1 MTLTVSETDSSSLR
15 NPDMTETLP
24 SSELS
29 LLAKL
34 EAANKLIES
43 DSKSLNSLQSSAHSR
58 KSSDTS
64 QISLN
69 SGASSVGEEDVWST
83 WASIVTDWEASQKRK
98 GPTVKELVRKGIPHH
113 FRAIVWQLLC
123 GASDADKKQYAE
135 YIKATSACEKVIR
148 RDIARTYPEHDFF
161 KEKDGLGQEALFNVM
176 KAYSLHDREVGYCQG
191 SGFIVGLLLM
201 QMPEEEAF
209 AVLVQIMQQYRMRDM
224 FKPSMAELGLCMY
237 QLENIVQEQIPELH
251 LHFQSQSFQTSMYA
265 SSWFLTLY
273 TTALNLTLSCR
284 IMDVFLSEGMEFIF
298 KVAIALLT
306 IGKDTLLSLDMEA
319 MLKYF
324 QKELPQKVENDA
336 DGLFNLAFQVKIN
349 TKRMKKMEKEYADL
363 RKKEQEEMVE
373 LRRLRSENRLLKKRN
388 ELLEAE
394 SAELAD
400 RLVRGQVSRA
410 EEEETSYA
418 IQSELLALRR
428 AHLEVSHQLEN
439 ANEEVRA
446 LSLRLQENNN
456 SRQNSF
462 DELIMKEEALK
473 QRDEMVSCLLEELV
487 KVRQGLAESEDVI
500 RNLKT
505 KIQELEEDKK
515 RLRETTT
522 DNSVAHLQDELIASK
537 LREAEASLS
546 LKDLKQRVQELS
558 TQWQRQLSEQRNDPA
573 QSQDSGAKKL
583 LFWESG
589 RSQDLQK
596 LEEELM
602 TTRIREME
610 TLTELKELRL
620 KVMELETQVQV
631 STNQLRRQDEESK
644 KVKEELEEA
653 LVRERELAN
662 KAREQQHRYSDL
674 ESRMKDELMNVKIKF
689 TEQSQTV
696 AELKQEISRLET
708 KNSEMLAEG
717 ELRSN
722 LDESDRVRDLQDKVA
737 ELKAELAR
745 CIVFVYGTGSIALHA
760 LTPCLKTPLSF
771 SLSVHYGVKMW
782 LITVFSFLPRTRPH
796 CHHQLTAIKSRGTTL
811 NLRKIKSTSIQS
823 IDSNEIDFAEI
834 QLSSKMNIPG
844 PQPASSGSPS

>member
-1 MTLTVSETDSSSLR
+1 
-15 NPDMTETLP
+15 
-24 SSELS
+24 
-29 LLAKL
+29 
-34 EAANKLIES
+34 
-43 DSKSLNSLQSSAHSR
+43 
-58 KSSDTS
+58 
-64 QISLN
+64 
-69 SGASSVGEEDVWST
+69 
-83 WASIVTDWEASQKRK
+83 
-98 GPTVKELVRKGIPHH
+98 
-113 FRAIVWQLLC
+113 
-123 GASDADKKQYAE
+123 
-135 YIKATSACEKVIR
+135 
-148 RDIARTYPEHDFF
+148 
-161 KEKDGLGQEALFNVM
+161 
-176 KAYSLHDREVGYCQG
+176 
-191 SGFIVGLLLM
+191 
-201 QMPEEEAF
+201 
-209 AVLVQIMQQYRMRDM
+209 
-224 FKPSMAELGLCMY
+224 
-237 QLENIVQEQIPELH
+237 
-251 LHFQSQSFQTSMYA
+251 
-265 SSWFLTLY
+265 
-273 TTALNLTLSCR
+273 
-284 IMDVFLSEGMEFIF
+284 
-298 KVAIALLT
+298 
-306 IGKDTLLSLDMEA
+306 
-319 MLKYF
+319 
-324 QKELPQKVENDA
+324 
-336 DGLFNLAFQVKIN
+336 
-349 TKRMKKMEKEYADL
+349 
-363 RKKEQEEMVE
+363 MVE

-428 AHLEVSHQLEN
+428 VHLEVSHQLEN

-487 KVRQGLAESEDVI
+487 KVRQSLAESEDVI

-515 RLRETTT
+515 RLRETTI

-558 TQWQRQLSEQRNDPA
+558 TQWQRQLSEQRNEAA
-573 QSQDSGAKKL
+573 QSSESGAKKL
-583 LFWESG
+583 LFWESS
-589 RSQDLQK
+589 RTADMQK
-596 LEEELM
+596 LEEDLM

-653 LVRERELAN
+653 LARERELSN

-737 ELKAELAR
+737 ELKAELA
-745 CIVFVYGTGSIALHA
+745 ALK
-760 LTPCLKTPLSF
+760 C
-771 SLSVHYGVKMW
+771 
-782 LITVFSFLPRTRPH
+782 
-796 CHHQLTAIKSRGTTL
+796 RGTTL
-811 NLRKIKSTSIQS
+811 NLRMIKSTSIQS
-823 IDSNEIDFAEI
+823 IDSTNEIDFSDM
-834 QLSSKMNIPG
+834 QLSRKDIIAGTTAGTIGATTAS
-844 PQPASSGSPS
+844 ASSSS

>member
-1 MTLTVSETDSSSLR
+1 MTLTVSETDSNSLR

-83 WASIVTDWEASQKRK
+83 WATIVTDWEASQKRK

-349 TKRMKKMEKEYADL
+349 TKKMKKMEKEYADL

-573 QSQDSGAKKL
+573 ASSDTGAKKL

-653 LVRERELAN
+653 LIRERELAN

-737 ELKAELAR
+737 ELKAEL
-745 CIVFVYGTGSIALHA
+745 
-760 LTPCLKTPLSF
+760 
-771 SLSVHYGVKMW
+771 
-782 LITVFSFLPRTRPH
+782 
-796 CHHQLTAIKSRGTTL
+796 TAIKSRGTAL

-844 PQPASSGSPS
+844 QQQQQQVAASAAAAASSGSPS

>member
-1 MTLTVSETDSSSLR
+1 MTLTTTTTASSAESQAKMDVKGGALPGEENLPTSEMD
-15 NPDMTETLP
+15 
-24 SSELS
+24 

-43 DSKSLNSLQSSAHSR
+43 DAKSLNSLHSTHSR
-58 KSSDTS
+58 KNSDTS
-64 QISLN
+64 QISLTSSGN
-69 SGASSVGEEDVWST
+69 SVAEEDVWTT
-83 WASIVTDWEASQKRK
+83 WATILNDWEGALKRK
-98 GPTVKELVRKGIPHH
+98 NPCVGELVRRGIPHH
-113 FRAIVWQLLC
+113 FRAIVWQQLS
-123 GASDADKKQYAE
+123 GAAEADKKQYAE

-148 RDIARTYPEHDFF
+148 RDIARTYPEVEFF
-161 KEKDGLGQEALFNVM
+161 KEKDGPGQEALFNVI

-209 AVLVQIMQQYRMRDM
+209 AVLVQIMKQHRMRHM
-224 FKPSMAELGLCMY
+224 FKPSMSELGLCMY
-237 QLENIVQEQIPELH
+237 QLENLVQEQIPDMH
-251 LHFQSQSFQTSMYA
+251 IHFQQQGFQTTMYA

-273 TTALNLTLSCR
+273 TTTLNVNLSCR

-298 KVAIALLT
+298 KVALALLLT
-306 IGKDTLLSLDMEA
+306 GKETLLCLDMEA
-319 MLKYF
+319 MLKFF
-324 QKELPQKVENDA
+324 QKELPGRVEA
-336 DGLFNLAFQVKIN
+336 DVEGFFNLAYSLKLN
-349 TKRMKKMEKEYADL
+349 TKRMKKMEKEYQDL
-363 RKKEQEEMVE
+363 KKKEQEEMAE
-373 LRRLRSENRLLKKRN
+373 LRRLRRENCLLKQRN

-418 IQSELLALRR
+418 IQTELMQLRR
-428 AHLEVSHQLEN
+428 SYLEVSHQLEN
-439 ANEEVRA
+439 ANEEVRG
-446 LSLRLQENNN
+446 LSLRLQENNVSIDSNN
-456 SRQNSF
+456 SRQSSI
-462 DELIMKEEALK
+462 DELCMKEEALK

-487 KVRQGLAESEDVI
+487 KVRQGLAESEDQI
-500 RNLKT
+500 RNLKA
-505 KIQELEEDKK
+505 KVEELEEDKK
-515 RLRETTT
+515 TLRETTP

-558 TQWQRQLSEQRNDPA
+558 SQWQRQLAENQRSESERTTNA
-573 QSQDSGAKKL
+573 VDSTPKKL
-583 LFWESG
+583 LTNFFDSSKSSEHT
-589 RSQDLQK
+589 QK

-631 STNQLRRQDEESK
+631 STNQLRRQDEEHK
-644 KVKEELEEA
+644 KLKEELEMA
-653 LVRERELAN
+653 VTREKDMSN

-717 ELRSN
+717 ELRAN
-722 LDESDRVRDLQDKVA
+722 LDDSDKVRDLQDRLA
-737 ELKAELAR
+737 DMKAEL
-745 CIVFVYGTGSIALHA
+745 TAL
-760 LTPCLKTPLSF
+760 
-771 SLSVHYGVKMW
+771 
-782 LITVFSFLPRTRPH
+782 
-796 CHHQLTAIKSRGTTL
+796 KSRGKYPGTK
-811 NLRKIKSTSIQS
+811 LRSSSIQS
-823 IDSNEIDFAEI
+823 IESTEIDFNDLNMVRRGSTE
-834 QLSSKMNIPG
+834 LST
-844 PQPASSGSPS
+844 

>member
-1 MTLTVSETDSSSLR
+1 MTLTTATQPECSKKMDIKSAVDE
-15 NPDMTETLP
+15 NLP
-24 SSELS
+24 SSEMD

-43 DSKSLNSLQSSAHSR
+43 DAKSLNSLHSTHSR
-58 KSSDTS
+58 KNSDTS

-69 SGASSVGEEDVWST
+69 SSKSGNSNAEEDIWT
-83 WASIVTDWEASQKRK
+83 QWATILSDWEGALKRK
-98 GPTVKELVRKGIPHH
+98 NPCVRDLVRRGIPHH
-113 FRAIVWQLLC
+113 FRAIVWQQLC
-123 GASDADKKQYAE
+123 GATDTDKKQYAD

-148 RDIARTYPEHDFF
+148 RDIARTYPEVDFF
-161 KEKDGLGQEALFNVM
+161 KEKDGPGQEALFNVI

-209 AVLVQIMQQYRMRDM
+209 AVLVQIMQQHRMRDM
-224 FKPSMAELGLCMY
+224 FKPSMSELGLCMY
-237 QLENIVQEQIPELH
+237 QLENLVQEQIPEMH
-251 LHFQSQSFQTSMYA
+251 IHFQQQGFQTTMYA

-273 TTALNLTLSCR
+273 TTTLNLNLSCR

-298 KVAIALLT
+298 KVALALLLL
-306 IGKDTLLSLDMEA
+306 GKETLLCLDMEA
-319 MLKYF
+319 MLKFF
-324 QKELPQKVENDA
+324 QKELPGRVEA
-336 DGLFNLAFQVKIN
+336 DPEAFFNLAYSIKIN
-349 TKRMKKMEKEYADL
+349 TKRMKKMEKEYQDL
-363 RKKEQEEMVE
+363 KKKEQEEMVE
-373 LRRLRSENRLLKKRN
+373 LRRLRRENRLLKQRN

-418 IQSELLALRR
+418 IQTELMQLRR
-428 AHLEVSHQLEN
+428 SYLEVSHQLEN
-439 ANEEVRA
+439 ANEEVRG
-446 LSLRLQENNN
+446 LSLRLQENNVSIDSVSNAQPPVKETKNN
-456 SRQNSF
+456 SRQSSI
-462 DELIMKEEALK
+462 DELCIKEEALK

-487 KVRQGLAESEDVI
+487 KVRQSLAESEDQI
-500 RNLKT
+500 RNLKS
-505 KIQELEEDKK
+505 KIEELEEDKK
-515 RLRETTT
+515 TLRETTP

-546 LKDLKQRVQELS
+546 LKDLKQRVQELN
-558 TQWQRQLSEQRNDPA
+558 TQWQRQLQENKNDH
-573 QSQDSGAKKL
+573 SQQPVDSTPKKL
-583 LFWESG
+583 LTNFFDNSKSNEHTQ
-589 RSQDLQK
+589 R

-631 STNQLRRQDEESK
+631 STNQLRRQDEEHK
-644 KVKEELEEA
+644 KLREQLEQAVNREKEMS
-653 LVRERELAN
+653 N

-708 KNSEMLAEG
+708 KNSEILAEG

-722 LDESDRVRDLQDKVA
+722 LDESDKVRDLQDRLA
-737 ELKAELAR
+737 DLKAEL
-745 CIVFVYGTGSIALHA
+745 
-760 LTPCLKTPLSF
+760 
-771 SLSVHYGVKMW
+771 
-782 LITVFSFLPRTRPH
+782 
-796 CHHQLTAIKSRGTTL
+796 TAIRSRGKYPIIK
-811 NLRKIKSTSIQS
+811 LRSASIQS
-823 IDSNEIDFAEI
+823 IESTEIDFNELNLRRESGE
-834 QLSSKMNIPG
+834 LSTT
-844 PQPASSGSPS
+844 

>member
-1 MTLTVSETDSSSLR
+1 MTLTVSESDSNSNLR
-15 NPDMTETLP
+15 TNHPHPDMTESLP

-69 SGASSVGEEDVWST
+69 SGGSSVGEEDIWST
-83 WASIVTDWEASQKRK
+83 WASIVADWEAGQKRK
-98 GPTVKELVRKGIPHH
+98 APTVKELVRKGIPHH

-123 GASDADKKQYAE
+123 GATEADKKQYAE

-201 QMPEEEAF
+201 QMPEEDAF
-209 AVLVQIMQQYRMRDM
+209 SVLVQIMQQYRMRDM

-237 QLENIVQEQIPELH
+237 QLESIVQEQIPELH
-251 LHFQSQSFQTSMYA
+251 LHFQSQGFQTSMYA

-298 KVAIALLT
+298 KVAIALLL

-324 QKELPQKVENDA
+324 QKELPQKVENDS

-349 TKRMKKMEKEYADL
+349 TKKMKKMEKEYADL

-487 KVRQGLAESEDVI
+487 KVRQSLAESEDVI

-515 RLRETTT
+515 RLRETTI

-558 TQWQRQLSEQRNDPA
+558 TQWQRQLSEQRNEAA
-573 QSQDSGAKKL
+573 QSSESGAKKL
-583 LFWESG
+583 LFWESS
-589 RSQDLQK
+589 RTAEMQK
-596 LEEELM
+596 LEEDLM

-653 LVRERELAN
+653 LARERELAN

-737 ELKAELAR
+737 ELKAELA
-745 CIVFVYGTGSIALHA
+745 ALK
-760 LTPCLKTPLSF
+760 C
-771 SLSVHYGVKMW
+771 
-782 LITVFSFLPRTRPH
+782 
-796 CHHQLTAIKSRGTTL
+796 RGTPL
-811 NLRKIKSTSIQS
+811 NLRMIKSTSIQS
-823 IDSNEIDFAEI
+823 IDSTNEIDFSDM
-834 QLSSKMNIPG
+834 QLSRKDITGMGATST
-844 PQPASSGSPS
+844 SSSS

>member
-1 MTLTVSETDSSSLR
+1 MTLTVSESDSNSLR
-15 NPDMTETLP
+15 NPSMTETLP

-98 GPTVKELVRKGIPHH
+98 GPTVRELVRKGIPHH

-237 QLENIVQEQIPELH
+237 QLESIVQEQIPELH

-324 QKELPQKVENDA
+324 QKELPQKVENDS

-349 TKRMKKMEKEYADL
+349 TKKMKKMEKEYADL

-428 AHLEVSHQLEN
+428 AHLEVSHQLET

-446 LSLRLQENNN
+446 LSLRLQENNPDNSLESNN

-558 TQWQRQLSEQRNDPA
+558 TQWQRQLSEQRNDPT
-573 QSQDSGAKKL
+573 QSNDSGAKKL

-644 KVKEELEEA
+644 KLKEELEEA

-737 ELKAELAR
+737 ELKAEL
-745 CIVFVYGTGSIALHA
+745 
-760 LTPCLKTPLSF
+760 
-771 SLSVHYGVKMW
+771 
-782 LITVFSFLPRTRPH
+782 
-796 CHHQLTAIKSRGTTL
+796 TAIKSRGMAL

-823 IDSNEIDFAEI
+823 IDSNEIDFSEM
-834 QLSSKMNIPG
+834 QLSSKMHMSG
-844 PQPASSGSPS
+844 SAASSGSQS

>member
-1 MTLTVSETDSSSLR
+1 MTLTTTTTASSAESQAKMDVKGGDPLPPGEENLPTSEMD
-15 NPDMTETLP
+15 
-24 SSELS
+24 

-43 DSKSLNSLQSSAHSR
+43 DAKSLNSLHSTHSR
-58 KSSDTS
+58 KNSDTS
-64 QISLN
+64 QISLTSSGN
-69 SGASSVGEEDVWST
+69 SVAEEDVWTT
-83 WASIVTDWEASQKRK
+83 WATILYDWDGALKRK
-98 GPTVKELVRKGIPHH
+98 NPCVSELVRRGIPHH
-113 FRAIVWQLLC
+113 FRAIVWQQLS
-123 GASDADKKQYAE
+123 GAAEADKKQYAE

-148 RDIARTYPEHDFF
+148 RDIARTYPEVDFF
-161 KEKDGLGQEALFNVM
+161 KEKDGPGQEALFNVI

-209 AVLVQIMQQYRMRDM
+209 AVLVQIMQQHRMRHM
-224 FKPSMAELGLCMY
+224 FKPSMSELGLCMY
-237 QLENIVQEQIPELH
+237 QLESLVQEQIPDMH
-251 LHFQSQSFQTSMYA
+251 IHFQQQGFQTTMYA

-273 TTALNLTLSCR
+273 TTTLNVNLSCR

-298 KVAIALLT
+298 KVALALLLT
-306 IGKDTLLSLDMEA
+306 GKETLLCLDMEA
-319 MLKYF
+319 MLKFF
-324 QKELPQKVENDA
+324 QKELPGRVEA
-336 DGLFNLAFQVKIN
+336 DVEGFFNLAYSIKLN
-349 TKRMKKMEKEYADL
+349 SKRMKKMEKEYQDL
-363 RKKEQEEMVE
+363 KKKEQEEMAE
-373 LRRLRSENRLLKKRN
+373 LRRLRRENCLLKQRN

-410 EEEETSYA
+410 EEEETSFA
-418 IQSELLALRR
+418 IQTELMQLRR
-428 AHLEVSHQLEN
+428 SYLEVSHHLEN
-439 ANEEVRA
+439 ANEEVRG

-456 SRQNSF
+456 SRQSSI
-462 DELIMKEEALK
+462 DELCMKEEALK

-487 KVRQGLAESEDVI
+487 KVRQGLAESEDQI
-500 RNLKT
+500 RNLKA
-505 KIQELEEDKK
+505 KVEELEEDKK
-515 RLRETTT
+515 TLRETTP

-558 TQWQRQLSEQRNDPA
+558 TQWQRQLAENQRSETERTTNA
-573 QSQDSGAKKL
+573 VDSTPKKL
-583 LFWESG
+583 LTNFFDSSKSSEHT
-589 RSQDLQK
+589 QK

-631 STNQLRRQDEESK
+631 STNQLRRQDEEHK
-644 KVKEELEEA
+644 KLKEELEMA
-653 LVRERELAN
+653 VTREKDMAN

-717 ELRSN
+717 ELRAN
-722 LDESDRVRDLQDKVA
+722 LDDSDKVRDLQDRLA
-737 ELKAELAR
+737 DMKAEL
-745 CIVFVYGTGSIALHA
+745 TAL
-760 LTPCLKTPLSF
+760 
-771 SLSVHYGVKMW
+771 
-782 LITVFSFLPRTRPH
+782 
-796 CHHQLTAIKSRGTTL
+796 KSRGKFPGTK
-811 NLRKIKSTSIQS
+811 LRSSSSIQS
-823 IDSNEIDFAEI
+823 IESTEIDFNDLNMVRRGSTE
-834 QLSSKMNIPG
+834 LST
-844 PQPASSGSPS
+844 

>member
-1 MTLTVSETDSSSLR
+1 MTLTTASATTAATNQPTTIQTDTNKKMDIKCSTAPAVATDENLPTSEMD
-15 NPDMTETLP
+15 
-24 SSELS
+24 

-43 DSKSLNSLQSSAHSR
+43 DAKSLNSLHSTHSR
-58 KSSDTS
+58 KNSDTS
-64 QISLN
+64 QISVTSSKCDGN
-69 SGASSVGEEDVWST
+69 SVAEEDIWTT
-83 WASIVTDWEASQKRK
+83 WATILNDWDGALKRK
-98 GPTVKELVRKGIPHH
+98 NPCVRELVRRGIPHH
-113 FRAIVWQLLC
+113 FRAIVWQQLC

-148 RDIARTYPEHDFF
+148 RDIARTYPEVDFF
-161 KEKDGLGQEALFNVM
+161 KEKDGPGQEALFNVI

-201 QMPEEEAF
+201 HMPEEEAF
-209 AVLVQIMQQYRMRDM
+209 AVLVQIMQQHRMRDM
-224 FKPSMAELGLCMY
+224 FKPSMSELGLCMY
-237 QLENIVQEQIPELH
+237 QLENLVQEQIPEMH
-251 LHFQSQSFQTSMYA
+251 IHFQQQGFQTTMYA

-273 TTALNLTLSCR
+273 TTSLNLNISSL

-298 KVAIALLT
+298 KVALALLLL
-306 IGKDTLLSLDMEA
+306 GKDTLLSLDMEA

-324 QKELPQKVENDA
+324 QKELPKKVEADSDA
-336 DGLFNLAFQVKIN
+336 FFQLAYSVKIN
-349 TKRMKKMEKEYADL
+349 TKRMKKMEKEYQDVK
-363 RKKEQEEMVE
+363 KKEQEEMVE
-373 LRRLRSENRLLKKRN
+373 LRRLRRENRLLKQRN
-388 ELLEAE
+388 DLLEAE

-410 EEEETSYA
+410 EEEETSFA
-418 IQSELLALRR
+418 IQTELMQLRR
-428 AHLEVSHQLEN
+428 SYLEISHQLEN
-439 ANEEVRA
+439 ANEEVRG

-456 SRQNSF
+456 SRQSSL
-462 DELIMKEEALK
+462 DELCMKEEALK

-487 KVRQGLAESEDVI
+487 KVRQSLAESEDQI

-505 KIQELEEDKK
+505 KVEELEEDKK
-515 RLRETTT
+515 TLRETTP

-558 TQWQRQLSEQRNDPA
+558 NQWQRQLQEQRNDHNSHPV
-573 QSQDSGAKKL
+573 DSTPKKL
-583 LFWESG
+583 LTNLFDSSKSNEHT
-589 RSQDLQK
+589 QK

-644 KVKEELEEA
+644 KIKDELDMALMREKEM
-653 LVRERELAN
+653 AN

-722 LDESDRVRDLQDKVA
+722 LDDSDKVRDLQDRIA
-737 ELKAELAR
+737 DLKAEL
-745 CIVFVYGTGSIALHA
+745 TAL
-760 LTPCLKTPLSF
+760 
-771 SLSVHYGVKMW
+771 
-782 LITVFSFLPRTRPH
+782 
-796 CHHQLTAIKSRGTTL
+796 KSRGKFIPASK
-811 NLRKIKSTSIQS
+811 LRSSSIQS
-823 IDSNEIDFAEI
+823 IESAESDFNDIISMRRESTE
-834 QLSSKMNIPG
+834 LSS
-844 PQPASSGSPS
+844 

>member
-1 MTLTVSETDSSSLR
+1 MTLTTATQQESSKKMDVKCAAEE
-15 NPDMTETLP
+15 NLP
-24 SSELS
+24 SSEMD

-43 DSKSLNSLQSSAHSR
+43 DAKSLNSLHSTHSR
-58 KSSDTS
+58 KNSDTS

-69 SGASSVGEEDVWST
+69 STGNSNAEEDVWT
-83 WASIVTDWEASQKRK
+83 QWATILSDWEGALKRK
-98 GPTVKELVRKGIPHH
+98 NPCVRDLVRRGIPHH
-113 FRAIVWQLLC
+113 FRAIVWQQLC
-123 GASDADKKQYAE
+123 GASDTDKKQYAD

-148 RDIARTYPEHDFF
+148 RDIARTYPEVDFF
-161 KEKDGLGQEALFNVM
+161 KEKDGPGQEALFNVI

-209 AVLVQIMQQYRMRDM
+209 AVLVQIMQQHRMRDM
-224 FKPSMAELGLCMY
+224 FKPSMSELGLCMY
-237 QLENIVQEQIPELH
+237 QLENLVQEQIPEMH
-251 LHFQSQSFQTSMYA
+251 IHFQQQGFQTTMYA

-273 TTALNLTLSCR
+273 TTTLNLNLSCR

-298 KVAIALLT
+298 KVALALLLL
-306 IGKDTLLSLDMEA
+306 GKETLLCLDMEA
-319 MLKYF
+319 MLKFF
-324 QKELPQKVENDA
+324 QKELPGRVEADA
-336 DGLFNLAFQVKIN
+336 EAFFNLAYSIKIN
-349 TKRMKKMEKEYADL
+349 TKRMKKMEKEYQDL
-363 RKKEQEEMVE
+363 KKKEQEEMVE
-373 LRRLRSENRLLKKRN
+373 LRRLRRENRLLKQRN

-418 IQSELLALRR
+418 IQTELMQLRR
-428 AHLEVSHQLEN
+428 SYLEVSHQLEN
-439 ANEEVRA
+439 ANEEVRG

-456 SRQNSF
+456 SRQSSI
-462 DELIMKEEALK
+462 DELCVKEEALK

-487 KVRQGLAESEDVI
+487 KVRQSLAESEDQI
-500 RNLKT
+500 RNLKS
-505 KIQELEEDKK
+505 KIEELEEDKK
-515 RLRETTT
+515 TLRETTP

-558 TQWQRQLSEQRNDPA
+558 TQWQRQLQENKNDH
-573 QSQDSGAKKL
+573 SQQPVDSTPKKL
-583 LFWESG
+583 LTNFFDTSKSNEHTQ
-589 RSQDLQK
+589 R

-631 STNQLRRQDEESK
+631 STNQLRRQDEETK
-644 KVKEELEEA
+644 KLREQLEQAVSREKEM
-653 LVRERELAN
+653 AN

-708 KNSEMLAEG
+708 KNSEILAEG

-722 LDESDRVRDLQDKVA
+722 LDESDKVRDLQDRLA
-737 ELKAELAR
+737 DLKAE
-745 CIVFVYGTGSIALHA
+745 YP
-760 LTPCLKTPLSF
+760 TP
-771 SLSVHYGVKMW
+771 
-782 LITVFSFLPRTRPH
+782 IT
-796 CHHQLTAIKSRGTTL
+796 
-811 NLRKIKSTSIQS
+811 
-823 IDSNEIDFAEI
+823 
-834 QLSSKMNIPG
+834 
-844 PQPASSGSPS
+844 SPDTEPWKWIS

>member
-1 MTLTVSETDSSSLR
+1 MTLTATATPPESNKKMEVNAPGDENLPTSEMD
-15 NPDMTETLP
+15 
-24 SSELS
+24 

-43 DSKSLNSLQSSAHSR
+43 DAKSLNSLHSTHSR
-58 KSSDTS
+58 KNSDTS
-64 QISLN
+64 QISLTSSGN
-69 SGASSVGEEDVWST
+69 SVAEEDIWTT
-83 WASIVTDWEASQKRK
+83 WASILNDWDGALKRK
-98 GPTVKELVRKGIPHH
+98 NPCVRELVRRGIPHH
-113 FRAIVWQLLC
+113 FRAIVWQQLS
-123 GASDADKKQYAE
+123 GAADADKKQYAE

-148 RDIARTYPEHDFF
+148 RDIARTYPEVDFF
-161 KEKDGLGQEALFNVM
+161 KEKDGPGQEALFNVI

-209 AVLVQIMQQYRMRDM
+209 AVLVQIMQQHRMRHM
-224 FKPSMAELGLCMY
+224 FKPSMSELGLCMY
-237 QLENIVQEQIPELH
+237 QLENLVQEQIPDMH
-251 LHFQSQSFQTSMYA
+251 LHFQLQGFQTTMYA

-273 TTALNLTLSCR
+273 TTTLNVNLSCR

-298 KVAIALLT
+298 KVALALLLT
-306 IGKDTLLSLDMEA
+306 GKEALLSLDMEA
-319 MLKYF
+319 MLKFF
-324 QKELPQKVENDA
+324 QKELPGRVEA
-336 DGLFNLAFQVKIN
+336 DPEGFFNLAYAQKLN
-349 TKRMKKMEKEYADL
+349 TKRMKKMEKEYQDL
-363 RKKEQEEMVE
+363 KKKEQEEMVE
-373 LRRLRSENRLLKKRN
+373 LRRLRRENCLLKQRN

-418 IQSELLALRR
+418 IQTELMQLRR
-428 AHLEVSHQLEN
+428 SYLEVSHQLEN
-439 ANEEVRA
+439 ANEEVRG

-456 SRQNSF
+456 SRQSSI
-462 DELIMKEEALK
+462 DELCMKEEALK

-487 KVRQGLAESEDVI
+487 KVRQGSAESEDQI
-500 RNLKT
+500 RTLKS
-505 KIQELEEDKK
+505 KIEELEEDKK
-515 RLRETTT
+515 TLRETTP

-558 TQWQRQLSEQRNDPA
+558 SQWQRQLAENQRNEHSA
-573 QSQDSGAKKL
+573 ASVDSTPKKL
-583 LFWESG
+583 LTNFFDNSKSTEHT
-589 RSQDLQK
+589 QK

-631 STNQLRRQDEESK
+631 STNQLRRQDEEQK
-644 KVKEELEEA
+644 KLKEELELA
-653 LVRERELAN
+653 VTREKELAN

-717 ELRSN
+717 ELRAN
-722 LDESDRVRDLQDKVA
+722 LDDSDKVRDLQDRLA
-737 ELKAELAR
+737 DMKAE
-745 CIVFVYGTGSIALHA
+745 YP
-760 LTPCLKTPLSF
+760 TP
-771 SLSVHYGVKMW
+771 
-782 LITVFSFLPRTRPH
+782 IT
-796 CHHQLTAIKSRGTTL
+796 
-811 NLRKIKSTSIQS
+811 
-823 IDSNEIDFAEI
+823 
-834 QLSSKMNIPG
+834 
-844 PQPASSGSPS
+844 SPDTEPWKWIS

>member
-1 MTLTVSETDSSSLR
+1 MTLTTSA
-15 NPDMTETLP
+15 TENNNVVNMDVNTAENLP

-34 EAANKLIES
+34 EAANKLYES
-43 DSKSLNSLQSSAHSR
+43 DAKSLNSLQSSAHSR

-64 QISLN
+64 QISFN
-69 SGASSVGEEDVWST
+69 SGTSVVEEDIWQT
-83 WASIVTDWEASQKRK
+83 WASIVTDWEGSLKRK
-98 GPTVKELVRKGIPHH
+98 NPCVRDLVRKGIPHH

-123 GASDADKKQYAE
+123 GAAEADKKQYAE

-209 AVLVQIMQQYRMRDM
+209 AVLVQIMQQHRMRDM

-237 QLENIVQEQIPELH
+237 QLENLVQEQLPEMH
-251 LHFQSQSFQTSMYA
+251 VHFQSQGFQTTMYA

-273 TTALNLTLSCR
+273 TTTLSLPLSSR

-298 KVAIALLT
+298 KVALALLT
-306 IGKDTLLSLDMEA
+306 MGKDTLLSLDMEA

-324 QKELPQKVENDA
+324 QKELPQKVESEPE
-336 DGLFNLAFQVKIN
+336 GLFNLAYTIKIN
-349 TKRMKKMEKEYADL
+349 TKKMKKMEKEYADL

-394 SAELAD
+394 SLELAD

-418 IQSELLALRR
+418 IQTELLALRR
-428 AHLEVSHQLEN
+428 SHLEISHQLET
-439 ANEEVRA
+439 AHEEIRG
-446 LSLRLQENNN
+446 LSLRLQENQRENSLESNN
-456 SRQNSF
+456 SHQNSI
-462 DELIMKEEALK
+462 DELCLKEEALK
-473 QRDEMVSCLLEELV
+473 QRDEMVTCLLEELV
-487 KVRQGLAESEDVI
+487 KVRQSLAESEDTI
-500 RNLKT
+500 RNLKA

-515 RLRETTT
+515 TLRETTP

-558 TQWQRQLSEQRNDPA
+558 TQWQRQLHEQKQESSQA
-573 QSQDSGAKKL
+573 QDSTSKKL
-583 LFWESG
+583 LFWDSS
-589 RSQDLQK
+589 RSSNEVQK

-631 STNQLRRQDEESK
+631 STNQLRRQDEEYK
-644 KVKEELEEA
+644 RLKDELDTA
-653 LVRERELAN
+653 ISREKELAN
-662 KAREQQHRYSDL
+662 KTREQQHRYSDL

-737 ELKAELAR
+737 ELKAELAA
-745 CIVFVYGTGSIALHA
+745 Y
-760 LTPCLKTPLSF
+760 
-771 SLSVHYGVKMW
+771 
-782 LITVFSFLPRTRPH
+782 
-796 CHHQLTAIKSRGTTL
+796 KSRETSF
-811 NLRKIKSTSIQS
+811 NLRKLKSESIQS
-823 IDSNEIDFAEI
+823 IDSTEIDFSEM
-834 QLSSKMNIPG
+834 QLRKDSST
-844 PQPASSGSPS
+844 S

>member
-1 MTLTVSETDSSSLR
+1 MTLTTTASPPDSNKKMEVKVLTGEENLPTSEMD
-15 NPDMTETLP
+15 
-24 SSELS
+24 

-43 DSKSLNSLQSSAHSR
+43 DAKSLNSLHSTHSR
-58 KSSDTS
+58 KNSDTS
-64 QISLN
+64 QISLTSSGN
-69 SGASSVGEEDVWST
+69 SVAEEDIWTT
-83 WASIVTDWEASQKRK
+83 WASILNDWDGALKRK
-98 GPTVKELVRKGIPHH
+98 NPCVRELVRRGIPHH
-113 FRAIVWQLLC
+113 FRAIVWQQLS
-123 GASDADKKQYAE
+123 GAADADKKQYAE

-148 RDIARTYPEHDFF
+148 RDIARTYPEVDFF
-161 KEKDGLGQEALFNVM
+161 KEKDGPGQEALFNVI

-209 AVLVQIMQQYRMRDM
+209 AVLVQIMQQHRMRHM
-224 FKPSMAELGLCMY
+224 FKPSMSELGLCMY
-237 QLENIVQEQIPELH
+237 QLENLVQEQIPDMH
-251 LHFQSQSFQTSMYA
+251 IHFQQQGFQTTMYA

-273 TTALNLTLSCR
+273 TTTLNVNLSCR

-298 KVAIALLT
+298 KVALALLLT
-306 IGKDTLLSLDMEA
+306 GKESLLCLDMEA
-319 MLKYF
+319 MLKFF
-324 QKELPQKVENDA
+324 QKELPGRVEA
-336 DGLFNLAFQVKIN
+336 DPEGFFNLAYSLKIN
-349 TKRMKKMEKEYADL
+349 TKRMKKMEKEYQDL
-363 RKKEQEEMVE
+363 KKKEQEEMVE
-373 LRRLRSENRLLKKRN
+373 LRRLRRENCLLKQRN

-418 IQSELLALRR
+418 IQTELMQLRR
-428 AHLEVSHQLEN
+428 SYLEVSHQLEN
-439 ANEEVRA
+439 ANEEVRG
-446 LSLRLQENNN
+446 LSLRLQENNVSIDSNN
-456 SRQNSF
+456 SRQSSI
-462 DELIMKEEALK
+462 DELCIKEEALK

-487 KVRQGLAESEDVI
+487 KVRQGSAESEDQI
-500 RNLKT
+500 RNLKA
-505 KIQELEEDKK
+505 KVEELEEDKK
-515 RLRETTT
+515 TLRETTP

-558 TQWQRQLSEQRNDPA
+558 TQWQRQLAENQRNEHSTA
-573 QSQDSGAKKL
+573 SVDSTPKKL
-583 LFWESG
+583 LTNFFDNSKSTEHT
-589 RSQDLQK
+589 QK

-631 STNQLRRQDEESK
+631 STNQLRRQDEEHK
-644 KVKEELEEA
+644 KLKEELELA
-653 LVRERELAN
+653 VTREKELAN

-717 ELRSN
+717 ELRAN
-722 LDESDRVRDLQDKVA
+722 LDDSDKVRDLQDRLA
-737 ELKAELAR
+737 DMKAEL
-745 CIVFVYGTGSIALHA
+745 TAL
-760 LTPCLKTPLSF
+760 
-771 SLSVHYGVKMW
+771 
-782 LITVFSFLPRTRPH
+782 
-796 CHHQLTAIKSRGTTL
+796 KSRGKFPATK
-811 NLRKIKSTSIQS
+811 LRSASIQS
-823 IDSNEIDFAEI
+823 IESQEIDFSDLNMVRRGSTE
-834 QLSSKMNIPG
+834 LST
-844 PQPASSGSPS
+844 

>member
-1 MTLTVSETDSSSLR
+1 MTLTTSA
-15 NPDMTETLP
+15 TENNNVVNMDAAVNNSTAENLP

-34 EAANKLIES
+34 EAANKLYES
-43 DSKSLNSLQSSAHSR
+43 DAKSLNSLQSSAHSR

-64 QISLN
+64 QISFN
-69 SGASSVGEEDVWST
+69 SGTSVVEEDIWQT
-83 WASIVTDWEASQKRK
+83 WASIVTDWEGSLKRK
-98 GPTVKELVRKGIPHH
+98 NPCVRDLVRKGIPHH

-123 GASDADKKQYAE
+123 GAAEADKKQYAE

-209 AVLVQIMQQYRMRDM
+209 AVLVQIMQQHRMRDM

-237 QLENIVQEQIPELH
+237 QLENLVQEQLPEMH
-251 LHFQSQSFQTSMYA
+251 VHFQSQGFQTTMYA

-273 TTALNLTLSCR
+273 TTTLTLPLSSR

-298 KVAIALLT
+298 KVALALLT
-306 IGKDTLLSLDMEA
+306 MGKDTLLSLDMEA

-324 QKELPQKVENDA
+324 QKELPQKVESDPEA
-336 DGLFNLAFQVKIN
+336 LFSLAYSIKIN
-349 TKRMKKMEKEYADL
+349 TKKMKKMEKEYADL

-394 SAELAD
+394 SLELAD

-418 IQSELLALRR
+418 IQTELLALRR
-428 AHLEVSHQLEN
+428 SHLEISHQLET
-439 ANEEVRA
+439 AHEEIRG
-446 LSLRLQENNN
+446 LSLRLQENQRDNSLESNN
-456 SRQNSF
+456 SHQNSI
-462 DELIMKEEALK
+462 DELCLKEEALK
-473 QRDEMVSCLLEELV
+473 QRDEMVTCLLEELV
-487 KVRQGLAESEDVI
+487 KVRQGLAESEDQI
-500 RNLKT
+500 RNLKA

-515 RLRETTT
+515 TLRETTP

-558 TQWQRQLSEQRNDPA
+558 TQWQRQLHEQKQDTSQA
-573 QSQDSGAKKL
+573 QDSTSKKL
-583 LFWESG
+583 LFWEAS
-589 RSQDLQK
+589 RSSNEVQK

-631 STNQLRRQDEESK
+631 STNQLRRQDEEYKRLKDELDTAISRE
-644 KVKEELEEA
+644 KELS
-653 LVRERELAN
+653 N
-662 KAREQQHRYSDL
+662 KTREQQHRYSDL

-737 ELKAELAR
+737 ELKAE
-745 CIVFVYGTGSIALHA
+745 FP
-760 LTPCLKTPLSF
+760 TP
-771 SLSVHYGVKMW
+771 
-782 LITVFSFLPRTRPH
+782 IT
-796 CHHQLTAIKSRGTTL
+796 
-811 NLRKIKSTSIQS
+811 
-823 IDSNEIDFAEI
+823 
-834 QLSSKMNIPG
+834 
-844 PQPASSGSPS
+844 SPETEPWKWIS

>member
-1 MTLTVSETDSSSLR
+1 
-15 NPDMTETLP
+15 
-24 SSELS
+24 
-29 LLAKL
+29 
-34 EAANKLIES
+34 
-43 DSKSLNSLQSSAHSR
+43 
-58 KSSDTS
+58 
-64 QISLN
+64 
-69 SGASSVGEEDVWST
+69 
-83 WASIVTDWEASQKRK
+83 
-98 GPTVKELVRKGIPHH
+98 
-113 FRAIVWQLLC
+113 
-123 GASDADKKQYAE
+123 
-135 YIKATSACEKVIR
+135 
-148 RDIARTYPEHDFF
+148 
-161 KEKDGLGQEALFNVM
+161 M

-237 QLENIVQEQIPELH
+237 QLESIVQEQIPELH

-324 QKELPQKVENDA
+324 QKELPQKVENDS

-349 TKRMKKMEKEYADL
+349 TKKMKKMEKEYADL

-428 AHLEVSHQLEN
+428 AHLEVSHQLET

-446 LSLRLQENNN
+446 LSLRLQENNPDNSLESNN

-558 TQWQRQLSEQRNDPA
+558 TQWQRQLSEQRNDPT
-573 QSQDSGAKKL
+573 QSNDSGAKKL

-644 KVKEELEEA
+644 KLKEELEEA

-737 ELKAELAR
+737 ELKAEL
-745 CIVFVYGTGSIALHA
+745 
-760 LTPCLKTPLSF
+760 
-771 SLSVHYGVKMW
+771 
-782 LITVFSFLPRTRPH
+782 
-796 CHHQLTAIKSRGTTL
+796 TAIKSRGMAL

-823 IDSNEIDFAEI
+823 IDSNEIDFSEM
-834 QLSSKMNIPG
+834 QLSSKMHMSG
-844 PQPASSGSPS
+844 SAASSGSQS

>member
-1 MTLTVSETDSSSLR
+1 MTLTTATTTTTTATNNTQENLISKKMDVKCATTTEENLPTSEMD
-15 NPDMTETLP
+15 
-24 SSELS
+24 

-43 DSKSLNSLQSSAHSR
+43 DAKSLNSLHSTHSR
-58 KSSDTS
+58 KNSDTS
-64 QISLN
+64 QISITSNGN
-69 SGASSVGEEDVWST
+69 SVAEEDVWTT
-83 WASIVTDWEASQKRK
+83 WATILSDWEGALKRK
-98 GPTVKELVRKGIPHH
+98 NPCVRELVRRGIPHH
-113 FRAIVWQLLC
+113 FRAIVWQQLC
-123 GASDADKKQYAE
+123 GANDGDKKQYAE

-148 RDIARTYPEHDFF
+148 RDIARTYPEVDFF
-161 KEKDGLGQEALFNVM
+161 KEKDGPGQEALFNVI

-201 QMPEEEAF
+201 HMPEEEAF
-209 AVLVQIMQQYRMRDM
+209 AVLVQIMQQHRMRDM
-224 FKPSMAELGLCMY
+224 FKPSMSELGLCMY
-237 QLENIVQEQIPELH
+237 QLENLVQEQIPEMH
-251 LHFQSQSFQTSMYA
+251 IHFQQQAFQTTMYA

-273 TTALNLTLSCR
+273 TTSLNLNISSR

-298 KVAIALLT
+298 KVALALLLL
-306 IGKDTLLSLDMEA
+306 GKDTLLSLDMEA
-319 MLKYF
+319 MLKFF
-324 QKELPQKVENDA
+324 QKELPKKVEA
-336 DGLFNLAFQVKIN
+336 DPEAFFQLAYSIKIN
-349 TKRMKKMEKEYADL
+349 TKRMKKMEKEYQDVK
-363 RKKEQEEMVE
+363 KKEQEEMVE
-373 LRRLRSENRLLKKRN
+373 LRRLRRENRLLKQRN

-410 EEEETSYA
+410 EEEETSFA
-418 IQSELLALRR
+418 IQTELMQLRR
-428 AHLEVSHQLEN
+428 SYLEISHQLEN
-439 ANEEVRA
+439 ANEEIRG

-456 SRQNSF
+456 SRQSSL
-462 DELIMKEEALK
+462 DELCMKEEALK

-487 KVRQGLAESEDVI
+487 KVRQSLAESEDQI

-505 KIQELEEDKK
+505 KIEELEEDKK
-515 RLRETTT
+515 TLRETTP

-558 TQWQRQLSEQRNDPA
+558 TQWQRQLQEQRNDHNSHPV
-573 QSQDSGAKKL
+573 DSTPKKL
-583 LFWESG
+583 LTNLFDSSKTNEHT
-589 RSQDLQK
+589 QK

-631 STNQLRRQDEESK
+631 STNQLRRQDEENK
-644 KVKEELEEA
+644 KIKEELEMA
-653 LVRERELAN
+653 LTREKEMSN

-722 LDESDRVRDLQDKVA
+722 LDDSDKVRDLQDRIA
-737 ELKAELAR
+737 DLKAEL
-745 CIVFVYGTGSIALHA
+745 TAL
-760 LTPCLKTPLSF
+760 
-771 SLSVHYGVKMW
+771 
-782 LITVFSFLPRTRPH
+782 
-796 CHHQLTAIKSRGTTL
+796 KSRGKFL
-811 NLRKIKSTSIQS
+811 PVSKLRSSSIQS
-823 IDSNEIDFAEI
+823 IESAESDFNDIMSMRRESTE
-834 QLSSKMNIPG
+834 LSS
-844 PQPASSGSPS
+844 

>member
-1 MTLTVSETDSSSLR
+1 MTLTTTTTAASAESQAKMDVKGGSGGGGSGEENLPTSEMD
-15 NPDMTETLP
+15 
-24 SSELS
+24 

-43 DSKSLNSLQSSAHSR
+43 DAKSLNSLHSTHSR
-58 KSSDTS
+58 KNSDTS
-64 QISLN
+64 QISLTSSGN
-69 SGASSVGEEDVWST
+69 SVAEEDVWTT
-83 WASIVTDWEASQKRK
+83 WATILNDWEGALKRK
-98 GPTVKELVRKGIPHH
+98 NPCVRELVRRGIPHH
-113 FRAIVWQLLC
+113 FRAIVWQQLS
-123 GASDADKKQYAE
+123 GAADTDKKQYAE

-148 RDIARTYPEHDFF
+148 RDIARTYPEVEFF
-161 KEKDGLGQEALFNVM
+161 KEKDGPGQEALFNVI

-209 AVLVQIMQQYRMRDM
+209 AVLVQIMQQHRMRHM
-224 FKPSMAELGLCMY
+224 FKPSMSELGLCMY
-237 QLENIVQEQIPELH
+237 QLENLVQEQIPDMH
-251 LHFQSQSFQTSMYA
+251 IHFQQQGFQTTMYA

-273 TTALNLTLSCR
+273 TTTLNVNLSCR

-298 KVAIALLT
+298 KVALALLLT
-306 IGKDTLLSLDMEA
+306 GKETLLCLDMEA
-319 MLKYF
+319 MLKFF
-324 QKELPQKVENDA
+324 QKELPGRVEA
-336 DGLFNLAFQVKIN
+336 DVEGFFNLAYSLKLN
-349 TKRMKKMEKEYADL
+349 TKRMKKMEKEYQDL
-363 RKKEQEEMVE
+363 KKKEQEEMVE
-373 LRRLRSENRLLKKRN
+373 LRRLRRENCLLKQRN

-418 IQSELLALRR
+418 IQTELMQLRR
-428 AHLEVSHQLEN
+428 SYLEVSHQLEN
-439 ANEEVRA
+439 ANEEVRG
-446 LSLRLQENNN
+446 LSLRLQENNVSIDSNN
-456 SRQNSF
+456 SRQSSI
-462 DELIMKEEALK
+462 DELCMKEEALK

-487 KVRQGLAESEDVI
+487 KVRQGLAESEDQI
-500 RNLKT
+500 RNLKA
-505 KIQELEEDKK
+505 KVEELEEDKK
-515 RLRETTT
+515 TLRETTP

-558 TQWQRQLSEQRNDPA
+558 TQWQRQLAENQRSESERTTNA
-573 QSQDSGAKKL
+573 VDSTPKKL
-583 LFWESG
+583 LTNFFDSSKSSEHT
-589 RSQDLQK
+589 QK

-631 STNQLRRQDEESK
+631 STNQLRRQDEEHK
-644 KVKEELEEA
+644 KLKEELEMA
-653 LVRERELAN
+653 VTREKDMSN

-717 ELRSN
+717 ELRAN
-722 LDESDRVRDLQDKVA
+722 LDESDKVRDLQDRLA
-737 ELKAELAR
+737 DMKAE
-745 CIVFVYGTGSIALHA
+745 YP
-760 LTPCLKTPLSF
+760 TP
-771 SLSVHYGVKMW
+771 
-782 LITVFSFLPRTRPH
+782 IT
-796 CHHQLTAIKSRGTTL
+796 
-811 NLRKIKSTSIQS
+811 
-823 IDSNEIDFAEI
+823 
-834 QLSSKMNIPG
+834 
-844 PQPASSGSPS
+844 SPDTEPWKWIS

>member
-1 MTLTVSETDSSSLR
+1 MTLTTIESDINSTPIMDTSPPAT
-15 NPDMTETLP
+15 NLP
-24 SSELS
+24 TSELS

-43 DSKSLNSLQSSAHSR
+43 DAKSLNSLQSSAHSR

-69 SGASSVGEEDVWST
+69 SGTSVGEEDIWST
-83 WASIVTDWEASQKRK
+83 WASIVTDWEGSLKRK
-98 GPTVKELVRKGIPHH
+98 TPTVRELVRKGIPHH

-123 GASDADKKQYAE
+123 GACESDKKQYAD

-209 AVLVQIMQQYRMRDM
+209 AVLVQIMQQHRMRDM

-237 QLENIVQEQIPELH
+237 QLENLVQEQLPELH
-251 LHFQSQSFQTSMYA
+251 VHFQSQGFQTSMYA
-265 SSWFLTLY
+265 SSWFLTLF
-273 TTALNLTLSCR
+273 TTTLNLAISCR
-284 IMDVFLSEGMEFIF
+284 VMDVFLSEGMEFIF
-298 KVAIALLT
+298 KMALAMLVL
-306 IGKDTLLSLDMEA
+306 GKEQLLSMDMEA
-319 MLKYF
+319 MLKFF
-324 QKELPQKVENDA
+324 QKEIPQRIESDPES
-336 DGLFNLAFQVKIN
+336 LFNLAFGMKIN
-349 TKRMKKMEKEYADL
+349 TKKMKKMEKEYADL
-363 RKKEQEEMVE
+363 KKKEQEEMVE
-373 LRRLRSENRLLKKRN
+373 LRRLRNENRLLRKRN

-418 IQSELLALRR
+418 IQSELLMLRR
-428 AHLEVSHQLEN
+428 SHLEIAHQLET
-439 ANEEVRA
+439 ANEEVRG
-446 LSLRLQENNN
+446 LSLRLQENQQESSLDTNN
-456 SRQNSF
+456 SRQDSI
-462 DELIMKEEALK
+462 DELCLKEEALK
-473 QRDEMVSCLLEELV
+473 QRDEMVTCLLEELV
-487 KVRQGLAESEDVI
+487 KVRQGLAESEDSI
-500 RNLKT
+500 RSLKT
-505 KIQELEEDKK
+505 KIEELEEDKK
-515 RLRETTT
+515 TLRETTP

-537 LREAEASLS
+537 LREAEATLS
-546 LKDLKQRVQELS
+546 LKDLKQRVQELN
-558 TQWQRQLSEQRNDPA
+558 TQWQKQLQEHRNDNLQAP
-573 QSQDSGAKKL
+573 DSTPKKL
-583 LFWESG
+583 LFWDTSK
-589 RSQDLQK
+589 SNDTQK

-631 STNQLRRQDEESK
+631 STNQLRRQDEEGK
-644 KVKEELEEA
+644 KVKEELESA
-653 LVRERELAN
+653 LMREKEMSN

-737 ELKAELAR
+737 DLKAEISA
-745 CIVFVYGTGSIALHA
+745 F
-760 LTPCLKTPLSF
+760 
-771 SLSVHYGVKMW
+771 
-782 LITVFSFLPRTRPH
+782 
-796 CHHQLTAIKSRGTTL
+796 KSRGNF
-811 NLRKIKSTSIQS
+811 NLRKMKSDSIQS
-823 IDSNEIDFAEI
+823 IESDIDLSEMQMRKDSN
-834 QLSSKMNIPG
+834 SSSNL
-844 PQPASSGSPS
+844 

>member
-1 MTLTVSETDSSSLR
+1 MTLTTTTTASSAESQAKMDVKGGALPGEENLPTSEMD
-15 NPDMTETLP
+15 
-24 SSELS
+24 

-43 DSKSLNSLQSSAHSR
+43 DAKSLNSLHSTHSR
-58 KSSDTS
+58 KNSDTS
-64 QISLN
+64 QISLTSSGN
-69 SGASSVGEEDVWST
+69 SVAEEDVWTT
-83 WASIVTDWEASQKRK
+83 WATILNDWEGALKRK
-98 GPTVKELVRKGIPHH
+98 NPCVGELVRRGIPHH
-113 FRAIVWQLLC
+113 FRAIVWQQLS
-123 GASDADKKQYAE
+123 GAAEADKKQYAE

-148 RDIARTYPEHDFF
+148 RDIARTYPEVEFF
-161 KEKDGLGQEALFNVM
+161 KEKDGPGQEALFNVI

-209 AVLVQIMQQYRMRDM
+209 AVLVQIMKQHRMRHM
-224 FKPSMAELGLCMY
+224 FKPSMSELGLCMY
-237 QLENIVQEQIPELH
+237 QLENLVQEQIPDMH
-251 LHFQSQSFQTSMYA
+251 IHFQQQGFQTTMYA

-273 TTALNLTLSCR
+273 TTTLNVNLSCR

-298 KVAIALLT
+298 KVALALLLT
-306 IGKDTLLSLDMEA
+306 GKETLLCLDMEA
-319 MLKYF
+319 MLKFF
-324 QKELPQKVENDA
+324 QKELPGRVEA
-336 DGLFNLAFQVKIN
+336 DVEGFFNLAYSLKLN
-349 TKRMKKMEKEYADL
+349 TKRMKKMEKEYQDL
-363 RKKEQEEMVE
+363 KKKEQEEMAE
-373 LRRLRSENRLLKKRN
+373 LRRLRRENCLLKQRN

-418 IQSELLALRR
+418 IQTELMQLRR
-428 AHLEVSHQLEN
+428 SYLEVSHQLEN
-439 ANEEVRA
+439 ANEEVRG

-456 SRQNSF
+456 SRQSSI
-462 DELIMKEEALK
+462 DELCMKEEALK

-487 KVRQGLAESEDVI
+487 KVRQGLAESEDQI
-500 RNLKT
+500 RNLKA
-505 KIQELEEDKK
+505 KVEELEEDKK
-515 RLRETTT
+515 TLRETTP

-558 TQWQRQLSEQRNDPA
+558 SQWQRQLAENQRSESERTTNA
-573 QSQDSGAKKL
+573 VDSTPKKL
-583 LFWESG
+583 LTNFFDSSKSSEHT
-589 RSQDLQK
+589 QK

-631 STNQLRRQDEESK
+631 STNQLRRQDEEHK
-644 KVKEELEEA
+644 KLKEELEMA
-653 LVRERELAN
+653 VTREKDMSN

-717 ELRSN
+717 ELRAN
-722 LDESDRVRDLQDKVA
+722 LDDSDKVRDLQDRLA
-737 ELKAELAR
+737 DMKAEL
-745 CIVFVYGTGSIALHA
+745 TAL
-760 LTPCLKTPLSF
+760 
-771 SLSVHYGVKMW
+771 
-782 LITVFSFLPRTRPH
+782 
-796 CHHQLTAIKSRGTTL
+796 KSRGKYPGTK
-811 NLRKIKSTSIQS
+811 LRSSSIQS
-823 IDSNEIDFAEI
+823 IESTEIDFNDLNMVRRGSTE
-834 QLSSKMNIPG
+834 LST
-844 PQPASSGSPS
+844 